1 MALRLKVILSIIG
14 FTLLFF
20 LVAPYLLGGWFAI
33 TQKPHHFIHY
43 AEAVQGRIT
52 SVEIERQFHKYY
64 LDNNTKRWY
73 SFNEFMPAL
82 NPAQQQHLSQEEDFA
97 LNLGQNLEVGD
108 YVTKQPNSTLLTV
121 QRGDSTSRWFCS
133 LPKEAE
139 RAQNATR

>member
-1 MALRLKVILSIIG
+1 MAHRFKVILAIIG
-14 FTLLFF
+14 FALLFF
-20 LVAPYLLGGWFAI
+20 LVAPYLLGGWLAI
-33 TQKPHHFIHY
+33 TQKPHRFIHY

-52 SVEIERQFHKYY
+52 SVEVERQFHKYY
-64 LDNNTKRWY
+64 LDNNTKLWY

-82 NPAQQQHLSQEEDFA
+82 TPAQQQHLSQAEDFA

-133 LPKEAE
+133 PPEEIE
-139 RAQNATR
+139 RAQNDAR